1 MVKKYF
7 NINYLSNER
16 NNIYNNSSF
25 YSWTCNYYKNKED
38 KISDL
43 TNSNSFKDKV
53 IAKQDSS
60 LQFYY
65 KVHLTAIELNNIV
78 DSNYSTRK
86 IKKKRNLKT
95 LY

>member
-1 MVKKYF
+1 MKGITFTIIALFIVGLAT
-7 NINYLSNER
+7 I
-16 NNIYNNSSF
+16 I
-25 YSWTCNYYKNKED
+25 KNKED

-78 DSNYSTRK
+78 DDNYTTRK

>member
-1 MVKKYF
+1 MKGISFTIIALFIVGLATIIKK
-7 NINYLSNER
+7 R
-16 NNIYNNSSF
+16 
-25 YSWTCNYYKNKED
+25 ED

-43 TNSNSFKDKV
+43 MNDNNFKDKV

-78 DSNYSTRK
+78 DDNYTTRR
-86 IKKKRNLKT
+86 IKEKSQILKE
-95 LY
+95 LKY

>member
-1 MVKKYF
+1 MKGITFTIIALFIVGLAT
-7 NINYLSNER
+7 I
-16 NNIYNNSSF
+16 I
-25 YSWTCNYYKNKED
+25 KNKED

-43 TNSNSFKDKV
+43 TNLNNFKDKV

-78 DSNYSTRK
+78 DDNYTTRK

-95 LY
+95 IY

>member
-1 MVKKYF
+1 MKT
-7 NINYLSNER
+7 I
-16 NNIYNNSSF
+16 SF
-25 YSWTCNYYKNKED
+25 TIIALLIIGLATIIKNKED

-86 IKKKRNLKT
+86 IKKKKKLKNII
-95 LY
+95 LKWKQKRK

>member
-1 MVKKYF
+1 MKG
-7 NINYLSNER
+7 I
-16 NNIYNNSSF
+16 SF
-25 YSWTCNYYKNKED
+25 TIIGLLIISLAYIIKNRED

-43 TNSNSFKDKV
+43 TNLNNFKDKV

-78 DSNYSTRK
+78 DDNYTTRK

>member
-1 MVKKYF
+1 MKGITFTIIALFIVGLAT
-7 NINYLSNER
+7 I
-16 NNIYNNSSF
+16 I
-25 YSWTCNYYKNKED
+25 KNKED

>member
-1 MVKKYF
+1 MKT
-7 NINYLSNER
+7 I
-16 NNIYNNSSF
+16 SF
-25 YSWTCNYYKNKED
+25 TIIALLIIGLATIIKNKED

>member
-1 MVKKYF
+1 VEHKSKTMKG
-7 NINYLSNER
+7 I
-16 NNIYNNSSF
+16 SF
-25 YSWTCNYYKNKED
+25 TIIGLLIISLAYIIKNRED

-43 TNSNSFKDKV
+43 TNLNNFKDKV

-78 DSNYSTRK
+78 DDNYTTRK